1 MEYRM
6 SGIASEVGNIRVK
19 KLEPGKFPL
28 KEMIK
33 MEELLLK
40 LKDLVSSWK
49 DYDQNRHYK
58 QELSKFDGD
67 FPTTTKRFPTWT
79 QSFDQKN

>member
-1 MEYRM
+1 M
-6 SGIASEVGNIRVK
+6 SAIASEVGIRVK
-19 KLEPGKFPL
+19 KLETEKFPL

-33 MEELLLK
+33 IGELLLK
-40 LKDLVSSWK
+40 LKNYESSWK

-58 QELSKFDGD
+58 RELSNFDGD